1 MNSLR
6 SWLEKQSKTR
16 RRFVLFYG
24 LLWWGCGTALAMTI
38 WAATQSILDVVSLV
52 LIWVLFPAGGVLW
65 GLIMWSWFRHRAR
78 PRA

>member
-16 RRFVLFYG
+16 RRFVVFYG
-24 LLWWGCGTALAMTI
+24 LLWWGGGTALGMSI
-38 WAATQSILDVVSLV
+38 WVATQGQLNAVSLV
-52 LIWVLFPAGGVLW
+52 LIWVLFPAGGILW
-65 GLIMWSWFRHRAR
+65 GLIMWSWSRQRSR